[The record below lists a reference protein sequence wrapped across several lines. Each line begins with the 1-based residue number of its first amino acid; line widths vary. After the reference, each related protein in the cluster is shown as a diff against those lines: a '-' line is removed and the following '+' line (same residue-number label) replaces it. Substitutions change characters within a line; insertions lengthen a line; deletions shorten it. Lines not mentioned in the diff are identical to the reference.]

1 MNGLLRY
8 GLVSLCAATSAA
20 ATLGIVLFV
29 AFKMDLGLVLQ
40 KINSDKSLYLLPV
53 LILVEFYFFAND
65 ILAYLSKKHG
75 VLLKFDFSE
84 IRFTYDPPDVRNT
97 AIPLRSKLLGLYP
110 LSLAL
115 LSLGFAV
122 VIFRR

>member
-1 MNGLLRY
+1 
-8 GLVSLCAATSAA
+8 
-20 ATLGIVLFV
+20 
-29 AFKMDLGLVLQ
+29 MDLGLVLQ

-65 ILAYLSKKHG
+65 ILAYLSKKYG